1 MNAMRQNRQSVVTTI
16 YNPSINKCGIC
27 GRHPVYGTT
36 PCSNGRYTLFC
47 PNCNSHP
54 HNAFEDNLLKPA
66 AERLAL
72 AWNDMTVDGVFTKQ
86 ASYRGYKGKIDT
98 GSLALIKSLDS
109 FIEDITDDLDVLLTR
124 LKSENEKG
132 INVDY
137 DICQFVPT
145 EEGFVLQHV
154 TTSRICVYLM
164 CGKMPDDAIEQTN

>member
-1 MNAMRQNRQSVVTTI
+1 MNAMKQNKENPVYTI
-16 YNPSINKCGIC
+16 YTGPTNRCHIC
-27 GRHPVYGTT
+27 ARHPVYDKT
-36 PCSNGRYTLFC
+36 PCSNGRYTLVC
-47 PNCNSHP
+47 PNCNNHP
-54 HNAFEDNLLKPA
+54 QVFTDNLMKESA
-66 AERLAL
+66 DRLRH
-72 AWNDMTVDGVFTKQ
+72 AWNDITVDGVFTKQ

-145 EEGFVLQHV
+145 EEGFVLHHV

-164 CGKMPDDAIEQTN
+164 CGKMPDDIIE